1 MKKIKCFLL
10 IALFIASFSLTISC
24 HHPNAEAAVR
34 WQFAYDEAER
44 ITKIVDPAGR
54 ETNIQRKF
62 DEKGHLQELTRKLP
76 DGSVTLRFDRFD
88 RPIQMQD
95 DLGTVDY
102 EYDNFSRLTAVRR
115 EGQPDITYTYDTEDR
130 IKSVKVGENR
140 TSYTYD
146 FLDRLTSMDTPVGR
160 ISYQYRTG
168 EGKIIRT
175 LPNGILTIWEFQP
188 DGNLASLT
196 HGKTDNYT
204 GDNSSQSYRILA
216 QFTYSYRPDGL
227 ISQIQ
232 EVSSQGQK
240 TLSYEYDE
248 VQRLIS
254 VNDSLQGKT
263 EYRYDEIGD
272 RIEIRKPAQ
281 ETVASSYDWASRLVS
296 YDGQECSHDAA
307 GNLISCRSDSE
318 QRQFNYDGSNLLAVV
333 TGNSGKVEYQYD
345 GDGNLLVRK
354 VDGEETSFVTDPLSE
369 IWRPLLVNDA
379 QGQSTAYIW
388 EGESPLATKQGSEE
402 QFFLEDHLGSVRYV
416 TDGQGNVV
424 EQRNYEPFGESQAI
438 SNKELQPGFAGL
450 FFDSNSD
457 LYLTRA
463 RDYDP
468 NLGQF
473 LQPDPQHRIPLGSQK
488 DFSSYLYSGADPVNF
503 VDLDGFEPVAITF
516 KNTYHPD
523 TQWQQWKP
531 RYLNKNAIEFASR
544 KLRRMSYK
552 LWLFRTSFKIDIN
565 YVKQFYAHKSERAL
579 ISAEGGWKGISKAVL
594 VATAFDFIGGFYP
607 GEAANQRQELTSRLW
622 NFVPVLGLARNAKFV
637 VNAAQ
642 LARKPELITSLV
654 GSIGTARTSISLPS
668 NIYKGEYGLAAW
680 DAVGLGGT
688 TLSSLAGHFA
698 KAGKFPK
705 MAMRF
710 NTASTSISLFELSR
724 GAVKNFQEAFVD
736 TGLLDYKDV
745 TNMYLR
751 SISPTSVFL
760 NPIMKAMSPSNV
772 GGIYLGGAG
781 EAIKDLGQ
789 LSGIAIDPNNG
800 ELILLSEE
808 QGDIELPPLRLD
820 DVVTIFRSVY
830 EQGTSPWVTIDPN
843 PEDPRGSFMVIRHS
857 PGTENTYVGWVLFE
871 ADRVMKAYSL
881 GKDNVTNQPVKSS
894 VPDYQNLLN
903 QDFDNSDANNQA
915 SNWERFL
922 IVPASVERNQTQ
934 DKKLTLL
941 DVPMHLITQPMELFE
956 GELKPAGNIFSC
968 SNPEN
973 NDNEIEN
980 STASEG
986 AKAFTCWFT
995 ENYGAIA
1002 QENKVTPP
1010 TESGIEVSVFFY
1022 TEVQRLA
1029 LISAI
1034 AETLHDQG
1042 VPFPTWMQNY
1052 QVKSV
1057 PVTSTTPTIVVESS
1071 QRTNQGTLTHSIYGG
1086 VELSPEDKDIY
1097 ENLGVPEAE
1106 ALEPE
1111 LFEAISTKQPLTPVN
1126 FQNDNKSYQAV
1137 ALPGNNTKDIAGKS
1151 LTEVD
1156 LVVPLQGDNSLS
1168 LVRQFHSF
1176 FQPSDIFGKGW
1187 TLDLPRLEEWRKPV
1201 SRVGNTTTY
1210 STAYQLT
1217 SPLNSWSSNFIPEP
1231 ETQSL
1236 VSDDPE
1242 SILPLA
1248 VDNDSRIGIKTKLV
1262 RFRNGQHWHFDD
1274 SGNLVAWTQAPL
1286 MIIYRRD
1293 KANQITKI
1301 EGWYGQNLR
1310 GDIQLKYDAK
1320 NRLSSTKGS
1329 NGSVVTYSYNKA
1341 GQLAKVN
1348 YPQVSVG
1355 YSYDANGLVIAI
1367 QEAAIEEDK
1376 EDKEDSKKVR
1386 AFSYN
1391 KRGQLTS
1398 EWFNNDT
1405 EDGVTVEYTSRY
1417 TPQGI
1422 ELTTQSSDQSQ
1433 LINSV
1438 KYGAAFRPVHRTFAD
1453 GTVVDWKYGN
1463 NGEVEIPITLP
1474 DGEKYLVTQSADGQ
1488 HSELQL
1494 PEGGTYTAEYDANGH
1509 LTKLEEDNHLVLTQ
1523 QWRENGQLAA
1533 LDSETVS
1540 IRPEY
1545 SKDGLL
1551 TSLLVAA
1558 PEEESRSSFSRWV
1571 QTKYDQLGRILEMRD
1586 YSGTQTLVNYDSN
1599 DALTSISSNL
1609 GEVNMVRNNQGEVT
1623 EITTDWG
1630 YSQENTYDGENSE
1643 LSKIQLSQA
1652 GEEATIEVDSG
1663 RVSKV
1668 RQFDGG
1674 ELTFSY
1680 YDSEQHDG
1688 QVQEILTP
1696 NNLALWY
1703 DYDDGDRLARVQV
1716 GDKYR
1721 VDYKYDDQD
1730 RLVEITQTPS
1740 RK

>member
-24 HHPNAEAAVR
+24 HDPKAEAAVR

-54 ETNIQRKF
+54 ETNIQRTF
-62 DEKGHLQELTRKLP
+62 DDQGHLQKLTRQLP
-76 DGSVTLRFDRFD
+76 DGSVTLRLDRFG

-95 DLGTVDY
+95 DLGSVDY
-102 EYDNFSRLTAVRR
+102 EYDNFSRLTAVRS
-115 EGQPDITYTYDTEDR
+115 EGQPAITYAYDPEDR
-130 IKSVKVGENR
+130 IKSVKVGAST

-146 FLDRLTSMDTPVGR
+146 FLGRLASMDTSVGR
-160 ISYQYRTG
+160 ISYQYQTSQ
-168 EGKIIRT
+168 GKIIRT
-175 LPNGILTIWEFQP
+175 LPNGILTIWEFKP

-196 HGKTDNYT
+196 HGKSDNST
-204 GDNSSQSYRILA
+204 GDNSTQSYRILA

-232 EVSSQGQK
+232 ERSPRDQK
-240 TLSYEYDE
+240 TLSYDYDE
-248 VQRLIS
+248 VQRLIAVTDS
-254 VNDSLQGKT
+254 VQGKT
-263 EYRYDEIGD
+263 EYRYDEVGD
-272 RIEIRKPAQ
+272 RIEIRKPSQ
-281 ETVASSYDWASRLVS
+281 EAVTSSYDWASRLIK
-296 YDGQECSHDAA
+296 YDGKKCKSDRA
-307 GNLISCRSDSE
+307 GNLISCKSDGE
-318 QRQFNYDGSNLLAVV
+318 ERRFKYDGSNLLAKVV
-333 TGNSGKVEYQYD
+333 GNSGEVEYQYD
-345 GDGNLLVRK
+345 GDGNLLVRR

-369 IWRPLLVNDA
+369 IWQPLMVKDA

-388 EGESPLATKQGSEE
+388 EGESPLATKQGGEE

-416 TDGQGNVV
+416 TDGQGNIV
-424 EQRNYEPFGESQAI
+424 EQRNYEPFGESQSI
-438 SNKELQPGFAGL
+438 SNKGFQPGFAGL
-450 FFDSNSD
+450 FFDSSSD
-457 LYLTRA
+457 IYLTRA
-463 RDYDP
+463 RGYDP

-488 DFSSYLYSGADPVNF
+488 DFSSYLYSGADPINF
-503 VDLDGFEPVAITF
+503 VDLDGFEPISIKQIVQLGEDYLELLSDVWQNPKDPFVQLKVVQFGLEHTLGKSVPLLGILIDTGIDIGYKSRSQLLLNRAEALVELPPGIRQQIKINSFDRYLGDYKSRSYVKGKRFAAEIESSLSYKNQISSKIRARYNF
-516 KNTYHPD
+516 KNHANFRGALMSGDFKRSQERIKLGRKFSQRKSSYS
-523 TQWQQWKP
+523 
-531 RYLNKNAIEFASR
+531 SR
-544 KLRRMSYK
+544 VVTTFSG
-552 LWLFRTSFKIDIN
+552 
-565 YVKQFYAHKSERAL
+565 A
-579 ISAEGGWKGISKAVL
+579 AVNQ
-594 VATAFDFIGGFYP
+594 AFDEWKNKGVFDPPKFYS
-607 GEAANQRQELTSRLW
+607 TW
-622 NFVPVLGLARNAKFV
+622 H
-637 VNAAQ
+637 
-642 LARKPELITSLV
+642 KPNEYL
-654 GSIGTARTSISLPS
+654 LPES
-668 NIYKGEYGLAAW
+668 KSPM
-680 DAVGLGGT
+680 
-688 TLSSLAGHFA
+688 SS
-698 KAGKFPK
+698 
-705 MAMRF
+705 
-710 NTASTSISLFELSR
+710 
-724 GAVKNFQEAFVD
+724 
-736 TGLLDYKDV
+736 
-745 TNMYLR
+745 
-751 SISPTSVFL
+751 
-760 NPIMKAMSPSNV
+760 SNV

-800 ELILLSEE
+800 ELILLSED
-808 QGDIELPPLRLD
+808 QGEIELPPLRLD

-843 PEDPRGSFMVIRHS
+843 PEDPRGSFMVVRHS

-881 GKDNVTNQPVKSS
+881 GKDNVTNESVKSG
-894 VPDYQNLLN
+894 VPNYRNLLN
-903 QDFDNSDANNQA
+903 PNFSSDANNGE
-915 SNWERFL
+915 SNWERFW

-941 DVPMHLITQPMELFE
+941 DVPLQVMTQPMELVDGKLE
-956 GELKPAGNIFSC
+956 EAGEEFSC
-968 SNPEN
+968 PN
-973 NDNEIEN
+973 NNEIEN

-986 AKAFTCWFT
+986 ARAFTCWFT
-995 ENYGAIA
+995 DNYGAIA
-1002 QENKVTPP
+1002 QETKAKPP
-1010 TESGIEVSVFFY
+1010 TESKIELPVHFY
-1022 TEVQRLA
+1022 RELQRIA

-1034 AETLHDQG
+1034 AETLRDQN
-1042 VPFPTWMQNY
+1042 VPFPTWMQKY

-1057 PVTSTTPTIVVESS
+1057 PVTSTTPAIVAESS
-1071 QRTNQGTLTHSIYGG
+1071 QTTNRGTLTRSIYGG
-1086 VELSPEDKDIY
+1086 VGLSPEEQDIH
-1097 ENLGVPEAE
+1097 ENLGVPAAE

-1126 FQNDNKSYQAV
+1126 FQNDDKSYKAV

-1168 LVRQFHSF
+1168 LVRRFHSF
-1176 FQPSDIFGKGW
+1176 FQPSDIFGKAW

-1201 SRVGNTTTY
+1201 SRVGSTTTY
-1210 STAYQLT
+1210 STAYRLT
-1217 SPLNSWSSNFIPEP
+1217 SPLNSWSTNFIPEP

-1248 VDNDSRIGIKTKLV
+1248 VDNDSRIGINTKLV

-1286 MIIYRRD
+1286 IVIYRRD
-1293 KANQITKI
+1293 EANRIRAI
-1301 EGWYGQNLR
+1301 EGWYGQQVR
-1310 GDIQLKYDAK
+1310 GDIQLEYDAK
-1320 NRLSSTKGS
+1320 NRLSSAKGS
-1329 NGSVVTYSYNKA
+1329 NGSVVTYSYKEA
-1341 GQLAKVN
+1341 DQLAEVN
-1348 YPQVSVG
+1348 YPQGSLG
-1355 YSYDANGLVIAI
+1355 YSYDANGLVTAI

-1376 EDKEDSKKVR
+1376 QNKEDKEDSKKVR
-1386 AFSYN
+1386 GFSYN
-1391 KRGQLTS
+1391 QRGQLKS
-1398 EWFNNDT
+1398 EWFNDDT
-1405 EDGVTVEYTSRY
+1405 EDGVTVEYDSRY

-1422 ELTTQSSDQSQ
+1422 ELTTQSSDQSK
-1433 LINSV
+1433 LVNSV
-1438 KYGAAFRPVHRTFAD
+1438 KYDAAFRPIHRTFAD

-1463 NGEVEIPITLP
+1463 NGEVKIPITLP
-1474 DGEKYLVTQSADGQ
+1474 EGEQYVVTQSADGQ
-1488 HSELQL
+1488 HSDLKL
-1494 PEGGTYTAEYDANGH
+1494 PEGGRYTAEYDANGH

-1540 IRPEY
+1540 LRPEY
-1545 SKDGLL
+1545 SNDGLL
-1551 TSLLVAA
+1551 TGLLVAA
-1558 PEEESRSSFSRWV
+1558 PEEESTSGFSRWV
-1571 QTKYDQLGRILEMRD
+1571 QTEYDQLGRVSEIRD

-1599 DALTSISSNL
+1599 DALASISSNL

-1623 EITTDWG
+1623 EVTTDWG
-1630 YSQENTYDGENSE
+1630 YRQKNIYDDENSE
-1643 LSKIQLSQA
+1643 LTQIQLTQA
-1652 GEEATIEVDSG
+1652 GEEATIELDSG

-1688 QVQEILTP
+1688 QVKEISTP
-1696 NNLALWY
+1696 NSLALLY